1 MYGEDARILAGISA
15 SLSGLMAQSKRLAV
29 SAENIANL
37 RSRGLRQ
44 DGPAEQPGA
53 YLPKRV
59 QDVTTAGG
67 GVRAEVRAVTPPAVE
82 VYAPWYPDAD
92 AEGVAAIP
100 NVNLAG
106 ELVTQIQA
114 QRAYEANA
122 AALRTQDALLDSLLD
137 IKS

>member
-1 MYGEDARILAGISA
+1 MLAGISA

-67 GVRAEVRAVTPPAVE
+67 GVRAEVRPVMPPAVE
-82 VYAPWYPDAD
+82 VYAPWSPDAD

>member
-1 MYGEDARILAGISA
+1 MIQGFAN

-29 SAENIANL
+29 SADNIANM
-37 RSRGLRQ
+37 RSRGIDP

-53 YLPKRV
+53 YRPKQV
-59 QDVTTAGG
+59 QDVAVEGG
-67 GVRAEVRAVTPPAVE
+67 GVRGEVLPVRPPSVE
-82 VYAPWYPDAD
+82 TFEPSSPDAD
-92 AEGVAAIP
+92 AQGLVDRP
-100 NVNLAG
+100 NVNLAE

-122 AALRTQDALLDSLLD
+122 AAIRTQDEVLDSLLD

>member
-1 MYGEDARILAGISA
+1 MVAGISA

-53 YLPKRV
+53 YQPQRV
-59 QDVTTAGG
+59 QDVTTVGG
-67 GVRAEVRAVTPPAVE
+67 GVRAEVRPVTPPAVE
-82 VYAPWYPDAD
+82 VYAPWSPDAD